1 MPVISSFNQCREI
14 NMATTKSNRIYGFVV
29 LCLSV
34 FFVFFHRLSTAVL
47 APDLINEFSTSTIEL
62 GILSSMYFWSYA
74 AMQIPSGFLIDS
86 IGPRKTVTIFSGITT
101 IGAILFGSSQ
111 TLLMAS
117 IARLFVGMG
126 VSVIFVATIKHLSSW
141 FQPDEMSSYFGVFI
155 LAGNLGA
162 IGASAPLV
170 FVTNQIGWRLT
181 FGLLAIIAALL
192 SGLAWVVIRDAPSQK
207 KKHNNNTKPIS
218 RRSQLSVF
226 KTIIRNRQ
234 ITKVSIMMFLEFGI
248 LIAFQGLWGIP
259 YLIDVYQMTQVEAS
273 YLITTLAIGICIS
286 APLFGYLSDRVLRA
300 RKPIV
305 RLGIVLFTVMWIPLA
320 FKTPD
325 LSKGLLYLIYFG
337 LGFFHGALP
346 VSITMVQEITEKDK
360 VGITLG
366 YTNSYLILGIAVFQP
381 LIGWIIT
388 VMDPSSSSSSN
399 VSNST
404 LGYATAFQL
413 CFFCLVIASII
424 GFTLKETYSGSE

>member
-1 MPVISSFNQCREI
+1 M
-14 NMATTKSNRIYGFVV
+14 MASKTNRIYGFAV
-29 LCLSV
+29 LCLSI

-47 APDLINEFSTSTIEL
+47 APDLINSLSTSTIEL

-86 IGPRKTVTIFSGITT
+86 IGPKKTVTIFSGITT
-101 IGAILFGSSQ
+101 IGALLFGTAQ

-141 FQPDEMSSYFGVFI
+141 FQPDEISSYFGVFI
-155 LAGNLGA
+155 LVGNLGA

-192 SGLAWVVIRDAPSQK
+192 SGLAWTVIRDAPSQK
-207 KKHNNNTKPIS
+207 KQQLSNTKPQS
-218 RRSQLSVF
+218 KRPQLSVF
-226 KTIIRNRQ
+226 KAIIKNRQ
-234 ITKVSIMMFLEFGI
+234 VTKVSIMLFLEFGI
-248 LIAFQGLWGIP
+248 LIAFQGLWGVP

-305 RLGIVLFTVMWIPLA
+305 RIGIVLFTVMWIPLA
-320 FKTPD
+320 FKTAD
-325 LSKGLLYLIYFG
+325 LSKGLLYSIYFG
-337 LGFFHGALP
+337 VGFFHGALP
-346 VSITMVQEITEKDK
+346 VSVTMVQETAEPDK
-360 VGITLG
+360 VGITMG
-366 YTNSYLILGIAVFQP
+366 YANTYIILGSAVFQP

-388 VMDPSSSSSSN
+388 VMDPSNSSN
-399 VSNST
+399 SNTSSLT
-404 LGYATAFQL
+404 LGYATAFQI

-424 GFTLKETYSGSE
+424 GFTLQETYSGSE